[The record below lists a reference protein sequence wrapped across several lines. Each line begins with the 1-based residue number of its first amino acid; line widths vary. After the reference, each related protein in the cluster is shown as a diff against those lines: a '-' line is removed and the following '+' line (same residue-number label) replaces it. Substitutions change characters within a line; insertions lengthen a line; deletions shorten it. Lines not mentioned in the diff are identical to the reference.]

1 MKQWIKNCSLFLFDL
16 VALRLTDSDAED
28 IYLIGGAYGD
38 MYGGNK
44 ENADILK
51 LSDNVQGGYSQ

>member
-1 MKQWIKNCSLFLFDL
+1 
-16 VALRLTDSDAED
+16 LRLTDSDAED

-51 LSDNVQGGYSQ
+51 LSDNIQGGYSQ